1 MPEDGRNI
9 YKTCRELAGYTQE
22 HAAELLGCSVRA
34 LARYEG
40 GEAFPPDDLAVRMDA
55 LYSNHF
61 LAYDHLC
68 QTSQVAAACRRR

>member
-40 GEAFPPDDLAVRMDA
+40 GEAFPSRT
-55 LYSNHF
+55 
-61 LAYDHLC
+61 
-68 QTSQVAAACRRR
+68 TSLSVWTRFTPTTFSPVTTVARPPR